1 MDSAGWLRVLIG
13 LLGAAAAWWVTGL
26 AVDGWFLAAVAAVVA
41 GTLLFALLESAQAG
55 RRGMLPAV
63 AAVVIGAAAA
73 VIARALLKSDYL
85 SALLGV
91 AAGVVGYAIIDF
103 VWSRRLV
110 AVRFAI
116 AFVVFLVAA
125 GLGIL
130 AFGNFNTGIDP
141 DSYFSSVSVDSFAL
155 ILAVALLLG
164 LVVFFALE
172 YLETRQLASLSGQF
186 GTRTIVLMPAGIAIN
201 IVLGATVAN
210 AIKLP
215 IYLDSIGTIL
225 VGVVAGPIAGALTGF
240 LGNLLWTYV
249 IPAPFQY
256 GPAAA
261 FAVVAAVI
269 GLLAGLFGR
278 LGALRPR
285 PNRSVPELLA
295 GAAVAL
301 LVVGGMGWYAYNR
314 FYAGPDPI
322 PLFNPDQ
329 ADPVFVILGWVT
341 VILVAATA
349 VGFAALLVVRR
360 DLTVAAVALAGVFTG
375 TVAALMSAP
384 IAANV
389 FGGITGSGVD
399 FLVAAFRQAGSD
411 IQSATLQQ
419 GLLVDPFDKLISY
432 FVVYLVVLAMATRFK
447 ARFPQGQQLIPETAD
462 PGEVST

>member
-1 MDSAGWLRVLIG
+1 MDSAGWLRVLLG
-13 LLGAAAAWWVTGL
+13 LLGGAAAGWVTSL
-26 AVDGWFLAAVAAVVA
+26 VADGWFLAAVVAVVA
-41 GTLLFALLESAQAG
+41 GTLVFAVLEWVQAN
-55 RRGMLPAV
+55 RRGVLPAA
-63 AAVVIGAAAA
+63 AAVVIGAGAAI
-73 VIARALLKSDYL
+73 IARAALGSDYAG
-85 SALLGV
+85 ALLGV
-91 AAGVVGYAIIDF
+91 TAGVVAYAVADF
-103 VWSRRLV
+103 LWSRRVV

-116 AFVVFLVAA
+116 AFVVFLVVA
-125 GLGIL
+125 GLWIW
-130 AFGNFNTGIDP
+130 AFGKFETGIDP

-155 ILAVALLLG
+155 ILAVSMLIAA
-164 LVVFFALE
+164 VVFFALE
-172 YLETRQLASLSGQF
+172 YLQTGQLASLAGQF
-186 GTRTIVLMPAGIAIN
+186 GTRTIVLMPAAIAIN

-240 LGNLLWTYV
+240 VGNLLWTYV

-261 FAVVAAVI
+261 FAVVAAMI
-269 GLLAGLFGR
+269 GILAGLFGR

-295 GAAVAL
+295 AAIVAI
-301 LVVGGMGWYAYNR
+301 LVVGAMAWYAYDR

-329 ADPVFVILGWVT
+329 TDTLLVILGWVT

-375 TVAALMSAP
+375 ALAALMSAP

-399 FLVAAFRQAGSD
+399 FIVAAFRQAGSD

-419 GLLVDPFDKLISY
+419 GLLVDPFDKMISY

-447 ARFPQGQQLIPETAD
+447 ARFPQGDRLIPDTERT
-462 PGEVST
+462 GEVSA

>member
-1 MDSAGWLRVLIG
+1 MF
-13 LLGAAAAWWVTGL
+13 T
-26 AVDGWFLAAVAAVVA
+26 
-41 GTLLFALLESAQAG
+41 T
-55 RRGMLPAV
+55 P
-63 AAVVIGAAAA
+63 
-73 VIARALLKSDYL
+73 
-85 SALLGV
+85 
-91 AAGVVGYAIIDF
+91 
-103 VWSRRLV
+103 RLV
-110 AVRFAI
+110 AIALCAALNFAI
-116 AFVVFLVAA
+116 GNVVYLV
-125 GLGIL
+125 
-130 AFGNFNTGIDP
+130 
-141 DSYFSSVSVDSFAL
+141 
-155 ILAVALLLG
+155 
-164 LVVFFALE
+164 
-172 YLETRQLASLSGQF
+172 
-186 GTRTIVLMPAGIAIN
+186 
-201 IVLGATVAN
+201 
-210 AIKLP
+210 KLP

-225 VGVVAGPIAGALTGF
+225 VGVVAGPFAGALTGF

-278 LGALRPR
+278 VGALRPR

-295 GAAVAL
+295 AAGVAL
-301 LVVGGMGWYAYNR
+301 LVVGAMAWYAYNR

-322 PLFNPDQ
+322 PLFTEDT
-329 ADPVFVILGWVT
+329 DPAFLILRWVT
-341 VILVAATA
+341 VVLVAATA

-419 GLLVDPFDKLISY
+419 GLLVDPFDKMISY

-447 ARFPQGQQLIPETAD
+447 ARFPQGDRLIPDTAD
-462 PGEVST
+462 SGEVPA

>member
-13 LLGAAAAWWVTGL
+13 LVGGAVAGWVTSL
-26 AVDGWFLAAVAAVVA
+26 AVDGWFLPAVLAIVVGTVLFAVLESAQTGRRGTLPAVGAVVVGAVAAVI
-41 GTLLFALLESAQAG
+41 AQAV
-55 RRGMLPAV
+55 LS
-63 AAVVIGAAAA
+63 
-73 VIARALLKSDYL
+73 SDYAG
-85 SALLGV
+85 ALLGV
-91 AAGVVGYAIIDF
+91 VAGVVAYAIIDF
-103 VWSRRLV
+103 IWARRLV
-110 AVRFAI
+110 AARFAI
-116 AFVVFLVAA
+116 AFVIFLVAA

-130 AFGNFNTGIDP
+130 AFGDFNSGIDP

-155 ILAVALLLG
+155 ILAASMLIGV
-164 LVVFFALE
+164 VVFFALE
-172 YLETRQLASLSGQF
+172 YLQTGQLASLAGQF
-186 GTRTIVLMPAGIAIN
+186 GTRTLVLMPAAIAIN

-240 LGNLLWTYV
+240 LANLLWTYV

-261 FAVVAAVI
+261 FAVVAAMI

-278 LGALRPR
+278 VGALRPR

-295 GAAVAL
+295 AAVVAL
-301 LVVGGMGWYAYNR
+301 LVVGAMAWYAYNR

-322 PLFNPDQ
+322 PLFAEDT
-329 ADPVFVILGWVT
+329 DPAFLILRWVT
-341 VILVAATA
+341 IVLVAATA

-360 DLTVAAVALAGVFTG
+360 DLTVAAVALAGVLTG

-419 GLLVDPFDKLISY
+419 GLLVDPFDKMISY

-447 ARFPQGQQLIPETAD
+447 ARFPQGDRLIPEAD
-462 PGEVST
+462 GPGEVPA

>member
-13 LLGAAAAWWVTGL
+13 LVGGVATAWATSQL
-26 AVDGWFLAAVAAVVA
+26 AEGWFLAAVLAIVV
-41 GTLLFALLESAQAG
+41 GTILFALLEWAQAG
-55 RRGMLPAV
+55 RRGLLPAV
-63 AAVVIGAAAA
+63 AIVVIGAAAA
-73 VIARALLKSDYL
+73 VIAQAVWGSDYL
-85 SALLGV
+85 GALLGV
-91 AAGVVGYAIIDF
+91 VAGVVAYAIIDF
-103 VWSRRLV
+103 AGSRRLI
-110 AVRFAI
+110 AVRFAV
-116 AFVVFLVAA
+116 AFVIFLAAA

-130 AFGNFNTGIDP
+130 AFGNFDSGIDP

-155 ILAVALLLG
+155 ILAVAMLIG
-164 LVVFFALE
+164 MVVFFALE
-172 YLETRQLASLSGQF
+172 YLETGHLASLSGQF
-186 GTRTIVLMPAGIAIN
+186 GTRTLVLMPAGIAIN

-225 VGVVAGPIAGALTGF
+225 VGVIAGPFAGALTGF
-240 LGNLLWTYV
+240 VGNLLWTYV

-261 FAVVAAVI
+261 FAVVGAVI
-269 GLLAGLFGR
+269 GLLAGLFAR
-278 LGALRPR
+278 SGALRPR
-285 PNRSVPELLA
+285 PDRSVPELLTA
-295 GAAVAL
+295 AAVAV
-301 LVVGGMGWYAYNR
+301 LVVGAMAWYAYDR

-322 PLFNPDQ
+322 PLFNPDET
-329 ADPVFVILGWVT
+329 DLVFVILGWVT
-341 VILVAATA
+341 VALVAATA
-349 VGFAALLVVRR
+349 LGFAALLVVRR

-419 GLLVDPFDKLISY
+419 GLLVDPFDKMISY
-432 FVVYLVVLAMATRFK
+432 FVVYLVVLAVATRFL
-447 ARFPQGQQLIPETAD
+447 ARFPQGDRLIPDTAD
-462 PGEVST
+462 PGEVSA

>member
-13 LLGAAAAWWVTGL
+13 LLGGAAAAWVTSL
-26 AVDGWFLAAVAAVVA
+26 VADGWFLAAVLAIVV
-41 GTLLFALLESAQAG
+41 GTALFAVLESAQAG
-55 RRGMLPAV
+55 RRGTLPAV
-63 AAVVIGAAAA
+63 ASVVIGAVAA
-73 VIARALLKSDYL
+73 VIAQAMLSSDYAG
-85 SALLGV
+85 ALLGV
-91 AAGVVGYAIIDF
+91 VAGVVAYAIIDF
-103 VWSRRLV
+103 VWARRLV
-110 AVRFAI
+110 AVRFAV
-116 AFVVFLVAA
+116 AFVVFLFVA
-125 GLGIL
+125 GLWIL
-130 AFGNFNTGIDP
+130 AFGDFAGIDP
-141 DSYFSSVSVDSFAL
+141 DSYFSSVSVDTFAL
-155 ILAVALLLG
+155 ILAVALLLAM
-164 LVVFFALE
+164 VVFFGLE
-172 YLETRQLASLSGQF
+172 YLQTGQLASLSGQF

-225 VGVVAGPIAGALTGF
+225 VGVLAGPIAGALTGF

-278 LGALRPR
+278 VGALRPR

-295 GAAVAL
+295 AAAVAL
-301 LVVGGMGWYAYNR
+301 LVVGAMAWYAYNR

-329 ADPVFVILGWVT
+329 TDPVFVILSWMTVT
-341 VILVAATA
+341 LVAATA

-399 FLVAAFRQAGSD
+399 FLVGAFRQAGSD

-419 GLLVDPFDKLISY
+419 GLLVDPFDKMISY

-447 ARFPQGQQLIPETAD
+447 ARFPQGDRLIPEAAN
-462 PGEVST
+462 PGEVSA

>member
-13 LLGAAAAWWVTGL
+13 LVGGAVAAWVTSL
-26 AVDGWFLAAVAAVVA
+26 AVDGWFLAAVVAIVV
-41 GTLLFALLESAQAG
+41 GTVLFAVLESARAG
-55 RRGMLPAV
+55 RRGALPAVGAVVVGAV
-63 AAVVIGAAAA
+63 AAVIAQA
-73 VIARALLKSDYL
+73 VLSSDYAG
-85 SALLGV
+85 ALLGV
-91 AAGVVGYAIIDF
+91 VAGVVTYAIIDF
-103 VWSRRLV
+103 IWARRLV
-110 AVRFAI
+110 AARFAI

-130 AFGNFNTGIDP
+130 AFGDFETGIDP

-155 ILAVALLLG
+155 ILAISMLIG
-164 LVVFFALE
+164 MVVFFALE
-172 YLETRQLASLSGQF
+172 YLETGQLASVAGQF
-186 GTRTIVLMPAGIAIN
+186 GTRTLVLMPAAIAIN

-240 LGNLLWTYV
+240 LANLLWTYV

-261 FAVVAAVI
+261 FAVVAAMI
-269 GLLAGLFGR
+269 GLLAGLFSR
-278 LGALRPR
+278 AGALRPR

-301 LVVGGMGWYAYNR
+301 LVVGAMAWYAYNR

-322 PLFNPDQ
+322 PLFTDDT
-329 ADPVFVILGWVT
+329 DPAFLILRWVT
-341 VILVAATA
+341 VVLVAATA

-360 DLTVAAVALAGVFTG
+360 DLTVAAVALAGVLTG

-419 GLLVDPFDKLISY
+419 GLLVDPFDKMISY

-447 ARFPQGQQLIPETAD
+447 ARFPQGDRLIPEATSS
-462 PGEVST
+462 GEVSA

>member
-13 LLGAAAAWWVTGL
+13 LLGGAVAAWATSL
-26 AVDGWFLAAVAAVVA
+26 AVDGWFLAAVLAVVVA
-41 GTLLFALLESAQAG
+41 SVLFAVLESAQAG
-55 RRGMLPAV
+55 QRGTLPAV
-63 AAVVIGAAAA
+63 AAVVIGAVAALIGRA
-73 VIARALLKSDYL
+73 VLSSDYAG
-85 SALLGV
+85 ALLGV
-91 AAGVVGYAIIDF
+91 VAGVVAYAIIDF
-103 VWSRRLV
+103 VWARRLV
-110 AVRFAI
+110 AVRFAV
-116 AFVVFLVAA
+116 AFIVFLVVA
-125 GLGIL
+125 GLWIL
-130 AFGNFNTGIDP
+130 AFGDFAGIDP
-141 DSYFSSVSVDSFAL
+141 DSYFSSVSVDTFAL
-155 ILAVALLLG
+155 ILAVALLLAM
-164 LVVFFALE
+164 VVFFGLE
-172 YLETRQLASLSGQF
+172 YLQTGQLASLSGQF

-225 VGVVAGPIAGALTGF
+225 VGVLAGPIAGALTGF

-261 FAVVAAVI
+261 FAVVGAVI
-269 GLLAGLFGR
+269 GLLAGLFSR
-278 LGALRPR
+278 AGALRPR

-301 LVVGGMGWYAYNR
+301 LVVGAMAWYAYDR

-322 PLFNPDQ
+322 PLFTEDT
-329 ADPVFVILGWVT
+329 DPAFLILRWVT
-341 VILVAATA
+341 VVLVAATA

-360 DLTVAAVALAGVFTG
+360 DLTVAAVALAGVVTG

-399 FLVAAFRQAGSD
+399 FIVAAFRQAGSD

-419 GLLVDPFDKLISY
+419 GLLVDPFDKMISY

-447 ARFPQGQQLIPETAD
+447 ARFPQGDRLIPETATS
-462 PGEVST
+462 GEVSA

>member
-1 MDSAGWLRVLIG
+1 MDSAGWLRVLISLVG
-13 LLGAAAAWWVTGL
+13 GAVAAWGTSLV
-26 AVDGWFLAAVAAVVA
+26 ADGWFLAAVLAVVA
-41 GTLLFALLESAQAG
+41 GTLIFALLESAQAG

-63 AAVVIGAAAA
+63 AAVVIGSVAA
-73 VIARALLKSDYL
+73 VIARALLNSDYAG
-85 SALLGV
+85 ALLGV
-91 AAGVVGYAIIDF
+91 ATGVVAYAVIDF

-130 AFGNFNTGIDP
+130 AFGNFRTGIDP

-155 ILAVALLLG
+155 ILAVSMLLG
-164 LVVFFALE
+164 MVVFFALE
-172 YLETRQLASLSGQF
+172 YLQTGQLASLSGQF

-278 LGALRPR
+278 VGALRPR

-295 GAAVAL
+295 AAGVAL
-301 LVVGGMGWYAYNR
+301 LVVGAMGWYAYNR

-329 ADPVFVILGWVT
+329 TDPVFVILGWVT
-341 VILVAATA
+341 VVLVAATA
-349 VGFAALLVVRR
+349 IGFAALLVVRR

-375 TVAALMSAP
+375 AVAALMSAP

-419 GLLVDPFDKLISY
+419 GLLVDPFDKMISY

-447 ARFPQGQQLIPETAD
+447 ARFPQGDRLIPDTAEI
-462 PGEVST
+462 GEVSA

>member
-1 MDSAGWLRVLIG
+1 MDSAGWLRVLIA
-13 LLGAAAAWWVTGL
+13 LLGGALAAWVTSL
-26 AVDGWFLAAVAAVVA
+26 AADGWFLAAVLAIVV
-41 GTLLFALLESAQAG
+41 GTVLFAVLESAQAG
-55 RRGMLPAV
+55 RRGTLPPV
-63 AAVVIGAAAA
+63 AAVVIGSVAA
-73 VIARALLKSDYL
+73 VTARGFLNSDYAG
-85 SALLGV
+85 ALLGV
-91 AAGVVGYAIIDF
+91 ATGVVAYAIIDF
-103 VWSRRLV
+103 VWTRRLV

-130 AFGNFNTGIDP
+130 AFGDFNTGIDP
-141 DSYFSSVSVDSFAL
+141 DSYFNSVSVDSFAL
-155 ILAVALLLG
+155 ILAVSMLLG
-164 LVVFFALE
+164 MVVFFALE
-172 YLETRQLASLSGQF
+172 YLQTGQLASLSGQF

-225 VGVVAGPIAGALTGF
+225 VGVVAGPFAGALTGF

-278 LGALRPR
+278 VGALRPR

-295 GAAVAL
+295 AAGVAL
-301 LVVGGMGWYAYNR
+301 LVVGAMAWYAYNR

-322 PLFNPDQ
+322 PLFTEDT
-329 ADPVFVILGWVT
+329 DPAFLILRWVT
-341 VILVAATA
+341 VVLVAATA

-360 DLTVAAVALAGVFTG
+360 DLTVAPVALAGVFTG

-419 GLLVDPFDKLISY
+419 GLLVDPFDKMISY

-447 ARFPQGQQLIPETAD
+447 ARFPQGDRLIPDTAD
-462 PGEVST
+462 SGEVPA

>member
-13 LLGAAAAWWVTGL
+13 LVGGAVASWVTSL
-26 AVDGWFLAAVAAVVA
+26 AVDGWFLPALLAIVV
-41 GTLLFALLESAQAG
+41 GTVLFAVLESAQAG
-55 RRGMLPAV
+55 RRGALPAA
-63 AAVVIGAAAA
+63 AAVVIGAVTA
-73 VIARALLKSDYL
+73 VIAQSVLSSDYAGL
-85 SALLGV
+85 LLGV
-91 AAGVVGYAIIDF
+91 VAGVIAYAIINF
-103 VWSRRLV
+103 VWTRRLV
-110 AVRFAI
+110 AARFAI
-116 AFVVFLVAA
+116 AFVIFLVAA

-130 AFGNFNTGIDP
+130 AFGDFNTGIDP

-155 ILAVALLLG
+155 ILAVSMMIG
-164 LVVFFALE
+164 VVVFFALE
-172 YLETRQLASLSGQF
+172 YLQTGQLASLAGQF
-186 GTRTIVLMPAGIAIN
+186 GTRTLVLMPAAIAIN

-240 LGNLLWTYV
+240 VANLLWTYV

-261 FAVVAAVI
+261 FAVVAAMI

-278 LGALRPR
+278 VGALRPR

-295 GAAVAL
+295 AAVVAL
-301 LVVGGMGWYAYNR
+301 LVVGALAWYSYDR

-329 ADPVFVILGWVT
+329 TDVVFVVLSWVT

-349 VGFAALLVVRR
+349 VGFAALLVLRR
-360 DLTVAAVALAGVFTG
+360 DLTVASVALAGVLTG

-411 IQSATLQQ
+411 IQTATLQQ
-419 GLLVDPFDKLISY
+419 GLLVDPFDKMISY

-447 ARFPQGQQLIPETAD
+447 ARFPQGDRLIPEAAG
-462 PGEVST
+462 PGEVSD

>member
-1 MDSAGWLRVLIG
+1 MDSAGWLRVLVALVG
-13 LLGAAAAWWVTGL
+13 GAAAAWATSQV
-26 AVDGWFLAAVAAVVA
+26 ADGWFLAAVLALVV
-41 GTLLFALLESAQAG
+41 GTLLFAVLESAQAG
-55 RRGMLPAV
+55 RRGALPAA
-63 AAVVIGAAAA
+63 AAVVIGAVAA
-73 VIARALLKSDYL
+73 VIAQAVLNSDYAG
-85 SALLGV
+85 ALLGV
-91 AAGVVGYAIIDF
+91 VAGVVAYAVIDF
-103 VWSRRLV
+103 LWSRRLV
-110 AVRFAI
+110 AARFAV
-116 AFVVFLVAA
+116 AFVVFLTTA
-125 GLGIL
+125 GLWIL
-130 AFGNFNTGIDP
+130 AFGDFGGIDP
-141 DSYFSSVSVDSFAL
+141 DSYFSSVSVDTFAL
-155 ILAVALLLG
+155 ILAVSLLVG
-164 LVVFFALE
+164 MVVFLGLE
-172 YLETRQLASLSGQF
+172 YLETGQLASVAGQF

-225 VGVVAGPIAGALTGF
+225 VGVVAGPLAGALTGF

-278 LGALRPR
+278 VGALRPR

-301 LVVGGMGWYAYNR
+301 LVVGTMAWYAYNR

-329 ADPVFVILGWVT
+329 TDPVFVILGWVT

-349 VGFAALLVVRR
+349 LGFATLLVVRR
-360 DLTVAAVALAGVFTG
+360 DLTVASVALAGVFTG

-399 FLVAAFRQAGSD
+399 FLVGAFRQAGSD
-411 IQSATLQQ
+411 IQTATLQQ
-419 GLLVDPFDKLISY
+419 GLLVDPFDKMISY

-447 ARFPQGQQLIPETAD
+447 ARFPQGDKLIPEAAS
-462 PGEVST
+462 PGEVPA

>member
-1 MDSAGWLRVLIG
+1 MDSVGWLRVLIG
-13 LLGAAAAWWVTGL
+13 LLGGTAAAWVTS
-26 AVDGWFLAAVAAVVA
+26 AVVRGWFLPAVVA
-41 GTLLFALLESAQAG
+41 IVVGTVLFAALESAQAG
-55 RRGMLPAV
+55 RRRALAAAV
-63 AAVVIGAAAA
+63 AVVIGAVAA
-73 VIARALLKSDYL
+73 VIAQAVLNSDYAG
-85 SALLGV
+85 ALLGV
-91 AAGVVGYAIIDF
+91 VAGVVAYAVIDF
-103 VWSRRLV
+103 LWSRRLV
-110 AVRFAI
+110 AARFAV
-116 AFVVFLVAA
+116 ALVVFLTTA
-125 GLGIL
+125 GLWIL
-130 AFGNFNTGIDP
+130 AFGDFGGIDP

-155 ILAVALLLG
+155 ILAVSMLIG
-164 LVVFFALE
+164 VVVFFALE
-172 YLETRQLASLSGQF
+172 YLQTGQLASLAGQF
-186 GTRTIVLMPAGIAIN
+186 GTRTLVLMPAAIAIN

-240 LGNLLWTYV
+240 LANLLWTYV

-261 FAVVAAVI
+261 FAVVAAMI

-278 LGALRPR
+278 VGALRPR

-295 GAAVAL
+295 AAAVAL
-301 LVVGGMGWYAYNR
+301 LVVGAMAWYAYDR

-322 PLFNPDQ
+322 PLFTPDQ
-329 ADPVFVILGWVT
+329 TDPAFLILRWVT
-341 VILVAATA
+341 VVLVAATA

-360 DLTVAAVALAGVFTG
+360 DLTVATVALAGVLTG

-411 IQSATLQQ
+411 IQTATLQQ
-419 GLLVDPFDKLISY
+419 GLLVDPFDKMISY
-432 FVVYLVVLAMATRFK
+432 FVVYLVVLAMATRIK
-447 ARFPQGQQLIPETAD
+447 ARFPQGDRLIPEAAS
-462 PGEVST
+462 PGEVSA

>member
-13 LLGAAAAWWVTGL
+13 LVGGAVAGWVTSL
-26 AVDGWFLAAVAAVVA
+26 AVDGWFLPAVLAIVV
-41 GTLLFALLESAQAG
+41 GTVLFAVLESAQAG
-55 RRGMLPAV
+55 RRGTLPAVGAVVVGAV
-63 AAVVIGAAAA
+63 AAVIAQA
-73 VIARALLKSDYL
+73 VLSSDYAG
-85 SALLGV
+85 ALLGV
-91 AAGVVGYAIIDF
+91 VAGVVAYAIIEF
-103 VWSRRLV
+103 IWARRLV
-110 AVRFAI
+110 AARFAI
-116 AFVVFLVAA
+116 AFVIFLVAA

-130 AFGNFNTGIDP
+130 AFGDFNSGIDP

-155 ILAVALLLG
+155 ILAASMLIGV
-164 LVVFFALE
+164 VVFFALE
-172 YLETRQLASLSGQF
+172 YLQTGQLASLAGQF
-186 GTRTIVLMPAGIAIN
+186 GTRTLVLMPAAIAIN

-240 LGNLLWTYV
+240 LANLLWTYV

-261 FAVVAAVI
+261 FAVVAAMI

-278 LGALRPR
+278 VGALRPR

-295 GAAVAL
+295 AAVVAL
-301 LVVGGMGWYAYNR
+301 LVVGAMAWYAYNR

-322 PLFNPDQ
+322 PLFAEDT
-329 ADPVFVILGWVT
+329 DPAFLILRWVT
-341 VILVAATA
+341 VVLVAATA

-360 DLTVAAVALAGVFTG
+360 DLTVAAVALAGVLTG

-419 GLLVDPFDKLISY
+419 GLLVDPFDKMISY

-447 ARFPQGQQLIPETAD
+447 ARFPQGDRLIPEAAS
-462 PGEVST
+462 PEEVSA

>member
-13 LLGAAAAWWVTGL
+13 LLGGVAAGWVTSQV
-26 AVDGWFLAAVAAVVA
+26 ADGWFLAAVLAIVV

-63 AAVVIGAAAA
+63 IAVVIGAASA
-73 VIARALLKSDYL
+73 VIARAALGSDYAG
-85 SALLGV
+85 ALIGV
-91 AAGVVGYAIIDF
+91 TAGVVSYAIADF
-103 VWSRRLV
+103 LWTRRVV

-116 AFVVFLVAA
+116 AFLVFLAAA

-130 AFGNFNTGIDP
+130 AFGDFESGIDP

-155 ILAVALLLG
+155 ILAVSMMIAA
-164 LVVFFALE
+164 VVFFVLE
-172 YLETRQLASLSGQF
+172 YLQTGQLASLAGQF
-186 GTRTIVLMPAGIAIN
+186 GTRTIVLMPAAIAIN

-240 LGNLLWTYV
+240 VGNLLWTYV

-261 FAVVAAVI
+261 FAVVAAMI
-269 GLLAGLFGR
+269 GILAGLFSR

-285 PNRSVPELLA
+285 PDRSVPEVLA
-295 GAAVAL
+295 AAIVAI
-301 LVVGGMGWYAYNR
+301 LVVGAMAWYAYDR
-314 FYAGPDPI
+314 FYAGPEPI
-322 PLFNPDQ
+322 PLFNPDET
-329 ADPVFVILGWVT
+329 DPVLVILGWVT
-341 VILVAATA
+341 VVLVAATA

-360 DLTVAAVALAGVFTG
+360 DLTVAAVALAGVLTG
-375 TVAALMSAP
+375 ALAALMSAP

-399 FLVAAFRQAGSD
+399 FIVAAFRQAGSD

-419 GLLVDPFDKLISY
+419 GLLVDPFDKMISY

-447 ARFPQGQQLIPETAD
+447 ARFPQGDRLIPDTER
-462 PGEVST
+462 PEEVPA

>member
-13 LLGAAAAWWVTGL
+13 LLGGTAAAWVTS
-26 AVDGWFLAAVAAVVA
+26 AVVRGWFLPAVVA
-41 GTLLFALLESAQAG
+41 IVVGTVLFAALESAQAG
-55 RRGMLPAV
+55 RRGARAAAV
-63 AAVVIGAAAA
+63 AVVIGAVAA
-73 VIARALLKSDYL
+73 VIAQAALSSDYAG
-85 SALLGV
+85 ALLGV
-91 AAGVVGYAIIDF
+91 VAGIVAYAIIDF
-103 VWSRRLV
+103 IWARRLV
-110 AVRFAI
+110 AARFAI
-116 AFVVFLVAA
+116 AFVVFLTTA
-125 GLGIL
+125 GLWIL
-130 AFGNFNTGIDP
+130 AFGDFGGIDP

-155 ILAVALLLG
+155 ILAVSMLVG
-164 LVVFFALE
+164 VVVFFALE
-172 YLETRQLASLSGQF
+172 YLQTGQLASVAGQF
-186 GTRTIVLMPAGIAIN
+186 GTRTLVLMPAAIAIN

-240 LGNLLWTYV
+240 LANLLWTYV

-261 FAVVAAVI
+261 FAVVAAMI
-269 GLLAGLFGR
+269 GLLAGLFSR
-278 LGALRPR
+278 AGALRPR

-295 GAAVAL
+295 AAVVAL
-301 LVVGGMGWYAYNR
+301 LVVGALAWYAYDR

-322 PLFNPDQ
+322 PLFTDQ
-329 ADPVFVILGWVT
+329 TDPAFLILRWVT
-341 VILVAATA
+341 VVLVAATA
-349 VGFAALLVVRR
+349 IGFAALLVVRR
-360 DLTVAAVALAGVFTG
+360 DLTVASVALAGVLTG

-411 IQSATLQQ
+411 IQTATLQQ
-419 GLLVDPFDKLISY
+419 GLLVDPFDKMISY

-447 ARFPQGQQLIPETAD
+447 ARFPQGDRLIPETAG
-462 PGEVST
+462 PGEVSA

>member
-13 LLGAAAAWWVTGL
+13 LVGGAVASWVTSL
-26 AVDGWFLAAVAAVVA
+26 AVDGWFLPAVLAIVV
-41 GTLLFALLESAQAG
+41 GTVLFAVLESVQAG
-55 RRGMLPAV
+55 RRGALPAV
-63 AAVVIGAAAA
+63 AAVAIGALAAA
-73 VIARALLKSDYL
+73 IAQAVLSSDYAG
-85 SALLGV
+85 ALLGV
-91 AAGVVGYAIIDF
+91 VAGVVAYAVIDF
-103 VWSRRLV
+103 IWARRLV
-110 AVRFAI
+110 AARFAI

-130 AFGNFNTGIDP
+130 AFGDFDTGIDP

-155 ILAVALLLG
+155 ILAVSMLVG
-164 LVVFFALE
+164 VVVFFALE
-172 YLETRQLASLSGQF
+172 YLETGQLASLAGQF
-186 GTRTIVLMPAGIAIN
+186 GTRTLVLMPAAIAIN

-261 FAVVAAVI
+261 FAVVAAMI

-278 LGALRPR
+278 AGALRPR

-295 GAAVAL
+295 AAVVAL
-301 LVVGGMGWYAYNR
+301 LVVGAMAWYAYNR

-322 PLFNPDQ
+322 PLFTEDT
-329 ADPVFVILGWVT
+329 DPAFLILRWVT
-341 VILVAATA
+341 VVLVAATA
-349 VGFAALLVVRR
+349 VGFATLLVVRR
-360 DLTVAAVALAGVFTG
+360 DLTVAAVALAGVLTG

-399 FLVAAFRQAGSD
+399 FIVAAFRQAGSD
-411 IQSATLQQ
+411 IQTATLQQ
-419 GLLVDPFDKLISY
+419 GLLVDPFDKMISY

-447 ARFPQGQQLIPETAD
+447 ARFPQGDRLIPEAAS
-462 PGEVST
+462 PGEVSA

>member
-13 LLGAAAAWWVTGL
+13 LVGGAVASWVTSL
-26 AVDGWFLAAVAAVVA
+26 AVDGWFLPAVLAIVV
-41 GTLLFALLESAQAG
+41 GTVLFAVLESVQAG
-55 RRGMLPAV
+55 RRGALPAV
-63 AAVVIGAAAA
+63 AAVAIGALAAA
-73 VIARALLKSDYL
+73 IAQAVLSSDYAG
-85 SALLGV
+85 ALLGV
-91 AAGVVGYAIIDF
+91 VAGVVAYAVIDF
-103 VWSRRLV
+103 IWARRLV
-110 AVRFAI
+110 AARFAI

-130 AFGNFNTGIDP
+130 AFGDFDTGIDP

-155 ILAVALLLG
+155 ILAVSMLVG
-164 LVVFFALE
+164 VVVFFALE
-172 YLETRQLASLSGQF
+172 YLQTGQLASLAGQF
-186 GTRTIVLMPAGIAIN
+186 GTRTLVLMPAAIAIN

-261 FAVVAAVI
+261 FAVVAAMI

-278 LGALRPR
+278 AGALRPR

-295 GAAVAL
+295 AAVVAL
-301 LVVGGMGWYAYNR
+301 LVVGAMAWYAYNR

-322 PLFNPDQ
+322 PLFTEDT
-329 ADPVFVILGWVT
+329 DPAFLILRWVT
-341 VILVAATA
+341 VVLVAATA
-349 VGFAALLVVRR
+349 VGFATLLVVRR
-360 DLTVAAVALAGVFTG
+360 DLTVAAVALAGVLTG

-399 FLVAAFRQAGSD
+399 FIVAAFRQAGSD

-419 GLLVDPFDKLISY
+419 GLLVDPFDKMISY

-447 ARFPQGQQLIPETAD
+447 ARFPQGDRLIPEAAS
-462 PGEVST
+462 PGEVSA

>member
-1 MDSAGWLRVLIG
+1 MDSTGWLRVLIG
-13 LLGAAAAWWVTGL
+13 LLGGAAAGWVTSL
-26 AVDGWFLAAVAAVVA
+26 AVDGWFLAAVLAVVV
-41 GTLLFALLESAQAG
+41 GTVLFAVLESAQAG
-55 RRGMLPAV
+55 RRGTLPAV
-63 AAVVIGAAAA
+63 AAVVIGGASA
-73 VIARALLKSDYL
+73 VIVQAALGSDYAG
-85 SALLGV
+85 ALFGV
-91 AAGVVGYAIIDF
+91 AAGVVAYAIIDF

-110 AVRFAI
+110 AVRFAV
-116 AFVVFLVAA
+116 AFVVFLFAT

-130 AFGNFNTGIDP
+130 AFGDFGSGIDP

-155 ILAVALLLG
+155 ILAVSMLVG
-164 LVVFFALE
+164 MVVFFGLE
-172 YLETRQLASLSGQF
+172 YLQTGQFASLSGQF

-240 LGNLLWTYV
+240 LGNLLWTYA

-269 GLLAGLFGR
+269 GLLAGLFGK

-285 PNRSVPELLA
+285 PNRSVPELLGA
-295 GAAVAL
+295 AAVAL
-301 LVVGGMGWYAYNR
+301 LVVGTMAWYAYNR

-329 ADPVFVILGWVT
+329 TDPVFVILGWVT

-349 VGFAALLVVRR
+349 LGFAALLVVRR

-389 FGGITGSGVD
+389 FGGVTGSGVD

-419 GLLVDPFDKLISY
+419 GLLVDPFDKMISY

-447 ARFPQGQQLIPETAD
+447 ARFPQGDRLIPDTEN
-462 PGEVST
+462 PREVSA

>member
-1 MDSAGWLRVLIG
+1 MDSAGWLRVLIA
-13 LLGAAAAWWVTGL
+13 LLGGALAAWVTSL
-26 AVDGWFLAAVAAVVA
+26 AADGWFLAAVLAIVV
-41 GTLLFALLESAQAG
+41 GTVLFAVLESAQAG
-55 RRGMLPAV
+55 RRGTLPPV
-63 AAVVIGAAAA
+63 AAVVIGSVAA
-73 VIARALLKSDYL
+73 VTARGFLNSDYAG
-85 SALLGV
+85 ALLGV
-91 AAGVVGYAIIDF
+91 ATGVVAYAIIDF
-103 VWSRRLV
+103 VWTRRLV

-130 AFGNFNTGIDP
+130 AFGDFNTGIDP
-141 DSYFSSVSVDSFAL
+141 DSYFNSVSVDSFAL
-155 ILAVALLLG
+155 ILAVSMLLG
-164 LVVFFALE
+164 MVVFFALE
-172 YLETRQLASLSGQF
+172 YLQTGQLASLSGQF

-225 VGVVAGPIAGALTGF
+225 VGVVAGPFAGALTGF

-278 LGALRPR
+278 VGALRPR

-295 GAAVAL
+295 AAGVAL
-301 LVVGGMGWYAYNR
+301 LVVGAMAWYAYNR

-322 PLFNPDQ
+322 PLFTEDT
-329 ADPVFVILGWVT
+329 DPAFLILRWVT
-341 VILVAATA
+341 VVLVAATA

-419 GLLVDPFDKLISY
+419 GLLVDPFDKMISY

-447 ARFPQGQQLIPETAD
+447 ARFPQGDRLIPDTAD
-462 PGEVST
+462 SGEVPA

>member
-13 LLGAAAAWWVTGL
+13 LVGGAVAGWVTSL
-26 AVDGWFLAAVAAVVA
+26 AVDGWFLPAVLAIVV
-41 GTLLFALLESAQAG
+41 GTVLFAVLESAQAG
-55 RRGMLPAV
+55 RRGTLPAVGAVVVGAV
-63 AAVVIGAAAA
+63 AAVIAQA
-73 VIARALLKSDYL
+73 VLSSDYAG
-85 SALLGV
+85 ALLGV
-91 AAGVVGYAIIDF
+91 VAGVVAYAIIEF
-103 VWSRRLV
+103 IWARRLV
-110 AVRFAI
+110 AARFAI
-116 AFVVFLVAA
+116 AFVIFLVAA

-130 AFGNFNTGIDP
+130 AFGDFNSGIDP

-155 ILAVALLLG
+155 ILAASMLIGV
-164 LVVFFALE
+164 VVFFALE
-172 YLETRQLASLSGQF
+172 YLQTGQLASLVGQF
-186 GTRTIVLMPAGIAIN
+186 GTRTLVLMPAAIAIN

-240 LGNLLWTYV
+240 LANLLWTYV

-261 FAVVAAVI
+261 FAVVAAMI

-278 LGALRPR
+278 VGALRPR

-295 GAAVAL
+295 AAVVAL
-301 LVVGGMGWYAYNR
+301 LVVGAMAWYAYNR

-322 PLFNPDQ
+322 PLFAEDT
-329 ADPVFVILGWVT
+329 DPAFLILRWVT
-341 VILVAATA
+341 VVLVAATA

-360 DLTVAAVALAGVFTG
+360 DLTVAAVALAGVLTG

-419 GLLVDPFDKLISY
+419 GLLVDPFDKMISY

-447 ARFPQGQQLIPETAD
+447 ARFPQGDRLIPEAAS
-462 PGEVST
+462 PEEVSA

>member
-13 LLGAAAAWWVTGL
+13 LVGGAVASWVTSL
-26 AVDGWFLAAVAAVVA
+26 AVDGWFLPAVLAIVV
-41 GTLLFALLESAQAG
+41 GTVLFAVLESVQAG
-55 RRGMLPAV
+55 RRGALPAV
-63 AAVVIGAAAA
+63 AAVAIGALAAA
-73 VIARALLKSDYL
+73 IAQAVLSSDYAG
-85 SALLGV
+85 ALLGV
-91 AAGVVGYAIIDF
+91 VAGVVAYAVIDF
-103 VWSRRLV
+103 IWARRLV
-110 AVRFAI
+110 AARFAI

-130 AFGNFNTGIDP
+130 AFGDFDTGIDP

-155 ILAVALLLG
+155 ILAVSMLIG
-164 LVVFFALE
+164 VVVFFALE
-172 YLETRQLASLSGQF
+172 YLETGQLASLAGQF
-186 GTRTIVLMPAGIAIN
+186 GTRTLVLMPAAIAIN

-261 FAVVAAVI
+261 FAVVAAMI

-278 LGALRPR
+278 AGALRPR

-295 GAAVAL
+295 AAVVAL
-301 LVVGGMGWYAYNR
+301 LVVGAMAWYAYNR

-322 PLFNPDQ
+322 PLFTEDT
-329 ADPVFVILGWVT
+329 DPAFLILRWVT
-341 VILVAATA
+341 VVLVAATA
-349 VGFAALLVVRR
+349 VGFATLLVVRR
-360 DLTVAAVALAGVFTG
+360 DLTVAAVALAGVLTG

-399 FLVAAFRQAGSD
+399 FIVAAFRQAGSD

-419 GLLVDPFDKLISY
+419 GLLVDPFDKMISY

-447 ARFPQGQQLIPETAD
+447 ARFPQGDRLIPEAAS
-462 PGEVST
+462 PGEVSA